1 LWQAAHPKSG
11 PDAWFATPTEAQKKR
26 VGESWTTPSDPLL
39 PFRHP
44 EGQFWTS
51 DRSYSTEAFGY
62 TYPGMGSDPEKVQ
75 KDFKDLYSWARRLVN
90 SSSNAAKPPAS
101 MEPLNLDES
110 PIFDGIKDY
119 TPLKKPSVA
128 LATFSAQTVMS
139 LPELETVSFS
149 LTTEAQ
155 PEAFAAKAEAVEIQ
169 APISTAPDVKI
180 PEEKVSREW
189 FIDDVVQR

>member
-1 LWQAAHPKSG
+1 
-11 PDAWFATPTEAQKKR
+11 
-26 VGESWTTPSDPLL
+26 
-39 PFRHP
+39 
-44 EGQFWTS
+44 
-51 DRSYSTEAFGY
+51 
-62 TYPGMGSDPEKVQ
+62 MGSDPEKVQ